1 MDDGE
6 TKGETTV
13 GPGEVEVLKRV
24 REGHETFHGSCTVGW
39 IVAKTA
45 DRTLRECLGIDK
57 FEASWVAVPN
67 PLPELAT
74 GTAEA
79 CNIEPRG

>member
-6 TKGETTV
+6 SKGEPTI

-24 REGHETFHGSCTVGW
+24 SKGHQTFRGRGTIGW
-39 IVAKTA
+39 VVAKTA

-57 FEASWVAVPN
+57 FEADWMAVLNPMPDLVTGVA
-67 PLPELAT
+67 
-74 GTAEA
+74 GA
-79 CNIEPRG
+79 CNIELRG